1 MPSPLK
7 PEELAGFRK
16 TLTELRARLRGDLAQ
31 LTDEALQG
39 SAGDGSGNLSSM
51 PLHMADLGTET
62 YEQDFNLS
70 LIESEQTAI
79 AQVDDALKRIDAGK
93 FGACEEC
100 QAPIARTRLQAIP
113 YARHCIECAR
123 KAEQRA

>member
-16 TLTELRARLRGDLAQ
+16 SLTDLRARIRGDLAQ

-39 SAGDGSGNLSSM
+39 SGGDGSGSLSSM
-51 PLHMADLGTET
+51 PLHMADLGTEA

-79 AQVDDALKRIDAGK
+79 AQVDAALKRIDAGA
-93 FGACEEC
+93 FGVCEEC
-100 QAPIARTRLQAIP
+100 HGPIARNRLQAVP

-123 KAEQRA
+123 KAERA